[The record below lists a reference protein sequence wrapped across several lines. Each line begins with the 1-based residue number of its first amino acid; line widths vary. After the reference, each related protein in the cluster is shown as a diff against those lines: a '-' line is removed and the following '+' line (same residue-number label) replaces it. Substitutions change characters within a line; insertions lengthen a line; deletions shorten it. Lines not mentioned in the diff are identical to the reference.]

1 MLNNPMSIKE
11 EKKGGISPFLFLF
24 LPVGVMLGLILV
36 FFLFPSIVSGMAIS
50 LLGNTPKAFWFLSR
64 ATAISSYFVL
74 WISMMLGLAMTTQL
88 SSKGTNRAA
97 IYEMHKFTSI
107 LGLVLAGLHALLLLG
122 DQYLQ
127 FGLANILIP
136 FSTTFYRP
144 FWVGLGQVAFYVW
157 LTLITSFYVRRQL
170 SRTGWRWI
178 HYASFATFLLALC
191 HGITSGT
198 DAGQISL
205 QGFYWVSGG
214 LFIFLTIFRIL
225 NSFLK
230 TESTN
235 LLSKIN

>member
-11 EKKGGISPFLFLF
+11 EKKGELSPFLFLPF
-24 LPVGVMLGLILV
+24 GVLLGLTLV
-36 FFLFPSIVSGMAIS
+36 YFLFPSVVSGMAIS
-50 LLGNTPKAFWFLSR
+50 LIGNTPKAFWFLSR
-64 ATAISSYFVL
+64 ATAISSYIVL
-74 WISMMLGLAMTTQL
+74 WISMMLGLLMTSQL
-88 SSKGTNRAA
+88 ASKGTNQAA

-107 LGLVLAGLHALLLLG
+107 LGLSFAGLHALLLLG
-122 DQYLQ
+122 DQYLH

-144 FWVGLGQVAFYVW
+144 LWVGLGQVAFYVW
-157 LTLITSFYVRRQL
+157 LILITSFYIRRQITK
-170 SRTGWRWI
+170 TGWRLI

-198 DAGQISL
+198 DSGQISM

-225 NSFLK
+225 NGLLK
-230 TESTN
+230 SESTN
-235 LLSKIN
+235 LLSNIN